1 MLGSETSF
9 FSSCFSLSSSRTM
22 LHSYY
27 ANKVQ
32 LLTAAL
38 LGRIPQEIEAI
49 ALGTVVLATA
59 DASELQPLF
68 EALYLRWQCRS
79 GPLGRVFK
87 EWKTV
92 AEESILNKQ
101 KRALSRVIEVIKQTK
116 TNSARK
122 CFDRW
127 ADTLIKK
134 HRRTQ
139 LNARMMITDM
149 FNKRAWA
156 FRRWRT
162 YFVQSVRSQTIL
174 DKVTF
179 RALVIMW
186 RDWHFFAQNN
196 RAREQRRK
204 IAERQGFRAK
214 MRLTMSAWTVLTV
227 KHNLLKTKFR
237 SSEKMAIF
245 KGLSSNFF
253 LWRDYNKRVQYKN
266 REVMKAARW
275 WSAMHLRE
283 WKLAARKLRHTH
295 YRCILVRKRVD
306 NRLLAEVPPSRT
318 PDENMDEDFEL
329 RMSDTSCPEKL
340 ADIPTLARAN

>member
-1 MLGSETSF
+1 
-9 FSSCFSLSSSRTM
+9 
-22 LHSYY
+22 
-27 ANKVQ
+27 
-32 LLTAAL
+32 
-38 LGRIPQEIEAI
+38 
-49 ALGTVVLATA
+49 
-59 DASELQPLF
+59 
-68 EALYLRWQCRS
+68 
-79 GPLGRVFK
+79 
-87 EWKTV
+87 
-92 AEESILNKQ
+92 
-101 KRALSRVIEVIKQTK
+101 
-116 TNSARK
+116 
-122 CFDRW
+122 
-127 ADTLIKK
+127 
-134 HRRTQ
+134 
-139 LNARMMITDM
+139 MITDM

-275 WSAMHLRE
+275 WSAMHLRGME
-283 WKLAARKLRHTH
+283 TRCKEATSHTLSLH
-295 YRCILVRKRVD
+295 FGPQTSVD